1 MRLNS
6 DLDTKESVKRALWH
20 QQATDPRAKKTT
32 KASKNVK
39 ESSTKSCLF
48 KRDKRGGP
56 TKDKADMG
64 QKDAAKRTRHRY
76 I

>member
-1 MRLNS
+1 M
-6 DLDTKESVKRALWH
+6 DTKESIKRVLWH
-20 QQATDPRAKKTT
+20 KAADPSARKTS

-48 KRDKRGGP
+48 KRDKRGEP
-56 TKDKADMG
+56 TEDKADMG
-64 QKDAAKRTRHRY
+64 QKDAAKGTRHRY

>member
-1 MRLNS
+1 M
-6 DLDTKESVKRALWH
+6 DTKGRVKRALWH
-20 QQATDPRAKKTT
+20 KASDLSAKKTT

-48 KRDKRGGP
+48 KRDNQGEP
-56 TKDKADMG
+56 TEDKADMG
-64 QKDAAKRTRHRY
+64 QKEAAKGTRHRY